1 MLSLLSAPDFP
12 RMEFVDDCWRQEV
25 SAVGRTFLNKEVG
38 KYIQRRQPYAGK
50 THLSRGRRVE
60 YRWIDQHHKLIYWY
74 LPREPPIHL
83 WTVPLFS
90 YYVPANWLKSWFAKY
105 WNIGKSKQT
114 ISKSG
119 LYSSLLLFP
128 ISKRTNSHIDK
139 ANSDFF

>member
-1 MLSLLSAPDFP
+1 MPSLLSAPDFP

-74 LPREPPIHL
+74 LPREPPILDCSSFFLLRSWKLVEVVVCKILEHRKIKTNNIQVGFVL
-83 WTVPLFS
+83 IIIALVPHFQK
-90 YYVPANWLKSWFAKY
+90 N
-105 WNIGKSKQT
+105 KQPYRQ
-114 ISKSG
+114 SE
-119 LYSSLLLFP
+119 
-128 ISKRTNSHIDK
+128 
-139 ANSDFF
+139 